1 MTADELAAVA
11 SPFFLPIATRSPG
24 CRWSSAHDPP
34 DYDATVM
41 PR

>member
-11 SPFFLPIATRSPG
+11 SPFFLPIATCSSG
-24 CRWSSAHDPP
+24 CRWSGARDPP